1 MLLSQGLW
9 VQLNNKIDNQAPLTL
24 NNKQGL
30 NMSTNR
36 TPVVFTGRTSEYFG
50 IWIVNLLLSI
60 MTLGI
65 YSAWAKVRRKKYFYH
80 NTLIDGVGFDYHAN
94 PIAILK
100 GRIIAFALYMI
111 FLYAPQFLS
120 PEIGLGV
127 SGVLSILL
135 FIAIPWIVVRGLKF
149 NARNSSHRGLRFDF
163 DGQYGK
169 AALLFVGFPI
179 LFGSI
184 IALAIFAIV
193 KLASPMIAGLVGPL
207 LVLAG
212 LAVYIP
218 FIMQRQQQFVVSH
231 HKFGTTNFEM
241 KAKIKDFFIIFLK
254 LFLVVLAIGT
264 AISVAIALLF
274 KSTLDTF
281 MPHTSL
287 LNQPAYTQAFT
298 TTTNESQSGF
308 IKVANNQDT
317 LTAEEKAD
325 LATTEADAQSNS
337 DENLADESLSQDLT
351 ADERVDF
358 DKLLKQDGALD
369 DAELADD
376 TETEND
382 TAPADKPKD
391 EIEKAL
397 APYAG
402 LLGAFGVLFFF
413 GFILLYLGVIFSFVA
428 YIKSRVSNLV
438 FNNTSI
444 DHIGFHSDQRMRDLL
459 LIYVTNTIVLMFTMG
474 FATPWAHVRLAK
486 YRAEHLSLIGE
497 ADWDR
502 FIGEK
507 KEAAKAT
514 GEEIADFFDVDLSF
528 GF

>member
-1 MLLSQGLW
+1 
-9 VQLNNKIDNQAPLTL
+9 
-24 NNKQGL
+24 
-30 NMSTNR
+30 MSTNR

-94 PIAILK
+94 PVAILK
-100 GRIIAFALYMI
+100 GRIIAFVLYMA
-111 FLYAPQFLS
+111 FAYAPQFLS
-120 PEIGLGV
+120 PEIGLAV

-179 LFGSI
+179 LFGSVV
-184 IALAIFAIV
+184 ALVIFAIV
-193 KLASPMIAGLVGPL
+193 KLASAMIAGLVGPL
-207 LVLAG
+207 LVLAA

-218 FIMQRQQQFVVSH
+218 FIMQRQQQFMINH

-241 KAKIKDFFIIFLK
+241 KAKVKDFFMIFLK
-254 LFLVVLAIGT
+254 LFLVLLAVGT
-264 AISVAIALLF
+264 AVSVAIAILF
-274 KSTLDTF
+274 KSTLGTF

-287 LNQPAYTQAFT
+287 LNQPAYVQTLSAAEQHT
-298 TTTNESQSGF
+298 GF
-308 IKVANNQDT
+308 MKVANNQDT
-317 LTAEEKAD
+317 LSAEEKNE
-325 LATTEADAQSNS
+325 LAAVESDAESNS
-337 DENLADESLSQDLT
+337 EEYIADESLSQDLT
-351 ADERVDF
+351 AEERIDF

-369 DAELADD
+369 DAELTDD
-376 TETEND
+376 TYEDAEATE
-382 TAPADKPKD
+382 KPKN

-397 APYAG
+397 EPYAG

-413 GFILLYLGVIFSFVA
+413 GFILLYLGAIFSFVA
-428 YIKSRVSNLV
+428 YIQSRVNNLV
-438 FNNTSI
+438 FNHTSI
-444 DHIGFHSDQRMRDLL
+444 DHVGFHCDQRMRDLL
-459 LIYVTNTIVLMFTMG
+459 LIYVTNTIVLMLTMG

-486 YRAEHLSLIGE
+486 YRAEHLSLVGE
-497 ADWDR
+497 TDWDK